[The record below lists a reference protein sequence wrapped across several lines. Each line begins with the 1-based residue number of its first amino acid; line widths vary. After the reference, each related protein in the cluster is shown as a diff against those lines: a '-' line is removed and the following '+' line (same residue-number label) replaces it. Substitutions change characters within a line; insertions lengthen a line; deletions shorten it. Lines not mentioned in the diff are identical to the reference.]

1 MCSLYFFLEFL
12 SLILTDL
19 NQLFPNPNYANLIK
33 FDHISSRTFELTEM
47 KMKNQWNFQPR
58 STCYIIQKYINWKG
72 EVKTWEKVQHEGWVH
87 IRCLS
92 LSWPRW
98 SPPGSGGCGSRVS
111 APEPDATE
119 SWEHSVNLS
128 ELKLLQIKLSI
139 HLNCWCI
146 KLSNWSEAS
155 RNQ

>member
-19 NQLFPNPNYANLIK
+19 NQLFPKSKLCKSYKVWPHFLKNLWI
-33 FDHISSRTFELTEM
+33 DWNEIEEPM
-47 KMKNQWNFQPR
+47 KLSAKE
-58 STCYIIQKYINWKG
+58 YIIQKYINWKG

-98 SPPGSGGCGSRVS
+98 SAPGSGGCGSRVS
-111 APEPDATE
+111 APEPDAAE